1 MRYVR
6 YADDVRSRNSVKTW
20 PLYERT
26 ASDNNN
32 PQSKNT
38 IENRDDDDD
47 DNRWEAGDKEGG
59 RGGGSAVEISL
70 ENNPFSGSGKEDWR
84 EKRREGRVR
93 RF

>member
-6 YADDVRSRNSVKTW
+6 YADDVRSRNSVKTR
-20 PLYERT
+20 PRRMYERT

-38 IENRDDDDD
+38 IENRDDDD

-70 ENNPFSGSGKEDWR
+70 ENNPFSGSGKTG
-84 EKRREGRVR
+84 EKRGEKEG
-93 RF
+93 